1 MSLLHHYDTSLHH
14 HYAYGK
20 SSMES
25 FKYYENIALKQPKQL
40 HIVVTMGALLHSS
53 KKNAQ
58 YDKYCQKTDIGWF
71 KFPDN
76 DAKPEL

>member
-1 MSLLHHYDTSLHH
+1 MSLLHHYDTPLRR

-40 HIVVTMGALLHSS
+40 NIVGTMGALLHSS
-53 KKNAQ
+53 V
-58 YDKYCQKTDIGWF
+58 
-71 KFPDN
+71 
-76 DAKPEL
+76 